1 MRAGEARLRAIGCRR
16 ITALVVGDHEHAVG
30 LWTSAGYTW
39 QTGTAAVRPLMED
52 LAARLAEIPGVEAVT
67 LGGSRATGT
76 ARPHSDWDF
85 GLYYRE
91 TIDPADIRALGFAGE
106 VFAPNAWGRV
116 PNGGAWLVI
125 DGVPVD
131 LIYRDLATVEAWTA
145 DAAEGR
151 FQLFREVGY
160 VAGAPT
166 YSYAAE
172 LALNRHLVGYVAAA
186 RRSPMRCARRAPPF
200 WRRLAAGGLK
210 FADAHARRDD
220 AVACA
225 GNLAVAALA
234 TAHARMCARGE
245 WYLNEKDLVAR
256 ADLDAVQPELRAL
269 GEDLTAAVA
278 HVGALL
284 DARDLDRHVQGDGVA
299 VVDAARDRGQLLAC
313 TRRGTPCRC
322 RATSATSSAT
332 LAR

>member
-1 MRAGEARLRAIGCRR
+1 M
-16 ITALVVGDHEHAVG
+16 
-30 LWTSAGYTW
+30 
-39 QTGTAAVRPLMED
+39 
-52 LAARLAEIPGVEAVT
+52 T

-85 GLYYRE
+85 GLYYRT

-106 VFAPNAWGRV
+106 VFAPNAWGTV

-125 DGVPVD
+125 DGVRVD

-145 DAAEGR
+145 DAEEGR

-172 LALNRHLVGYVAAA
+172 LALNRPLVGTLPKPDVPGGAAGA
-186 RRSPMRCARRAPPF
+186 APPF
-200 WRRLAAGGLK
+200 WRRLAIGGLK

-225 GNLAVAALA
+225 GNLAVADPRDRARAHVRARGVVPEREGPRRAAPISTRCNPSCARSARISPPRSHASRRLLALA
-234 TAHARMCARGE
+234 
-245 WYLNEKDLVAR
+245 
-256 ADLDAVQPELRAL
+256 
-269 GEDLTAAVA
+269 
-278 HVGALL
+278 
-284 DARDLDRHVQGDGVA
+284 
-299 VVDAARDRGQLLAC
+299 
-313 TRRGTPCRC
+313 
-322 RATSATSSAT
+322 
-332 LAR
+332 

>member
-1 MRAGEARLRAIGCRR
+1 
-16 ITALVVGDHEHAVG
+16 
-30 LWTSAGYTW
+30 
-39 QTGTAAVRPLMED
+39 MEE
-52 LAARLAEIPGVEAVT
+52 LAPRLAEIPGVEAVT

-172 LALNRHLVGYVAAA
+172 LALNRRLVGALPQPAFPDA
-186 RRSPMRCARRAPPF
+186 LRASAPPI
-200 WRRLAAGGLK
+200 WKRLAAGGLK
-210 FADAHARRDD
+210 FAAAHARRDD

-225 GNLAVAALA
+225 GNLAVATLA

-256 ADLDAVQPELRAL
+256 AGLDAVQRELRAL
-269 GEDLTAAVA
+269 GADLTGAVA
-278 HVGALL
+278 RVDALL
-284 DARDLDRHVQGDGVA
+284 SLE
-299 VVDAARDRGQLLAC
+299 
-313 TRRGTPCRC
+313 TF
-322 RATSATSSAT
+322 
-332 LAR
+332 

>member
-1 MRAGEARLRAIGCRR
+1 
-16 ITALVVGDHEHAVG
+16 
-30 LWTSAGYTW
+30 
-39 QTGTAAVRPLMED
+39 MEE
-52 LAARLAEIPGVEAVT
+52 LAPRLAEIPGVEAVT

-106 VFAPNAWGRV
+106 VFAPNGWGRV

-172 LALNRHLVGYVAAA
+172 LALNGPLVGTLPQPAFPEALRA
-186 RRSPMRCARRAPPF
+186 SAPPF

-225 GNLAVAALA
+225 GNLAVAILA

-278 HVGALL
+278 RVGALL
-284 DARDLDRHVQGDGVA
+284 DLE
-299 VVDAARDRGQLLAC
+299 
-313 TRRGTPCRC
+313 T
-322 RATSATSSAT
+322 
-332 LAR
+332 

>member
-1 MRAGEARLRAIGCRR
+1 
-16 ITALVVGDHEHAVG
+16 
-30 LWTSAGYTW
+30 
-39 QTGTAAVRPLMED
+39 MED
-52 LAARLAEIPGVEAVT
+52 LAARFAEIPGVEAVT

-85 GLYYRE
+85 GLYYRAP
-91 TIDPADIRALGFAGE
+91 IDPADIRALGFAGE
-106 VFAPNAWGRV
+106 VFAPNEWGRV
-116 PNGGAWLVI
+116 PNGGAWLVV
-125 DGVPVD
+125 DGTPVD

-145 DAAEGR
+145 DAHEGR

-172 LALNRHLVGYVAAA
+172 LALNKHLVGTLPRPAFPDAL
-186 RRSPMRCARRAPPF
+186 RASAPEF
-200 WRRLAAGGLK
+200 WRRLVAGGLK

-234 TAHARMCARGE
+234 EAHARLCARGE

-256 ADLDAVQPELRAL
+256 AHLDAVQQVLRAL
-269 GEDLTAAVA
+269 GSDLRESVARVAAVLTAEN
-278 HVGALL
+278 
-284 DARDLDRHVQGDGVA
+284 
-299 VVDAARDRGQLLAC
+299 
-313 TRRGTPCRC
+313 
-322 RATSATSSAT
+322 
-332 LAR
+332 